1 MKGELFLNK
10 TDTRLQ
16 DILWALKKYF
26 AWICLA
32 TMFFTVASW
41 LYTKYAIT
49 PLYRASISFC
59 IFSDEREGAV
69 TSNDLT
75 SDSRLAGTYKIL
87 LKSQP
92 ATEAISAAL
101 GGSISPKELASM
113 ITTSSQVDTQI
124 INVYVTSPDP
134 QEACDV
140 ANAVADAAPAAVRAI
155 ARAGELSVV
164 NRPEVPTIPYS
175 PNIIS
180 NVSGG
185 FILGLLI
192 SCAFV
197 IILATLD
204 TTIWHEEDLERNYNI
219 PILGTVPS
227 MTNAPSSSYR
237 SYEYRR

>member
-32 TMFFTVASW
+32 TMLFTVVTW

-49 PLYRASISFC
+49 PMYRATISFC
-59 IFSDEREGAV
+59 IFSADRQGTV
-69 TSNDLT
+69 TSNDLVG
-75 SDSRLAGTYKIL
+75 DARLAGTYKIL

-92 ATEAISAAL
+92 VTEAVSEAL
-101 GGSISPKELASM
+101 GGSISSKELSGM
-113 ITTSSQVDTQI
+113 ITTSSVVDTQVI
-124 INVYVTSPDP
+124 YVYVTSPDP

-140 ANAVADAAPAAVRAI
+140 ANAIADTAPAAVRAV

-164 NRPEVPTIPYS
+164 NRPEVPTVPYS
-175 PNIIS
+175 PNMIS

-192 SCAFV
+192 SCAFIV
-197 IILATLD
+197 VLATLD

>member
-1 MKGELFLNK
+1 MNK

-16 DILWALKKYF
+16 DIFWALKKYF

-32 TMFFTVASW
+32 TMFFTVSAW

-49 PLYRASISFC
+49 PMYRASISFC
-59 IFSDEREGAV
+59 IFSDNREGTV
-69 TSNDLT
+69 TSTALQT
-75 SDSRLAGTYKIL
+75 DSRLAGTYKIL

-92 ATEAISAAL
+92 ATEAVSEAL
-101 GGSISPKELASM
+101 GGAISPKELSGM
-113 ITTSSQVDTQI
+113 ITTSSQADSQVI
-124 INVYVTSPDP
+124 YVYVTSPDP
-134 QEACDV
+134 QEACDI
-140 ANAVADAAPAAVRAI
+140 ANAIADAAPAAVRAV
-155 ARAGELSVV
+155 ARAGELTVV
-164 NRPEVPTIPYS
+164 NRPEVPTVPYS
-175 PNIIS
+175 PNMIS